1 MRKNASVP
9 VAASPE
15 IPAFVFFYFAATIFT
30 PDNSICVEKGFFP
43 TGMDPTIGLVNGH
56 VHVAGHSAD
65 RTWGRVDVADL
76 WQLGAGE
83 LVDVVFRGGS
93 GED

>member
-15 IPAFVFFYFAATIFT
+15 IPAFVFFYFAATVFT
-30 PDNSICVEKGFFP
+30 PDDAIGVKESFFT
-43 TGMDPTIGLVNGH
+43 TGMDPTIGLVNSH
-56 VHVAGHSAD
+56 VHIARHPAN

-76 WQLGAGE
+76 RQLSAG
-83 LVDVVFRGGS
+83 
-93 GED
+93 